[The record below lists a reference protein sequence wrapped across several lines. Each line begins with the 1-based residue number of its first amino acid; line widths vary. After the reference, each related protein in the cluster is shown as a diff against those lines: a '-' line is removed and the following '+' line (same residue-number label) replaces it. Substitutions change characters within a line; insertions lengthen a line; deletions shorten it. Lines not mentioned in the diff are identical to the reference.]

1 MNQYSEKMK
10 ISKTLILLS
19 GMIIIFSFARNSIA
33 QETEELSLDK
43 GTLNSQFEYVIKKS
57 SPYLEFR
64 VVEEVWLRKLNSHVS
79 DSLKKIKSEL
89 SQSNNMISSK
99 EEEIDSINSV
109 LQNTRTQLSKISKE
123 KNSLSFFGILMSKA
137 AYNSLMWLIIAGL
150 VAGLVFFIILFKRSH
165 IITAHTRKDLEDTQ
179 KEFEEHRIRARLREE
194 KIVREYHYELNKYKN
209 QS

>member
-1 MNQYSEKMK
+1 MK
-10 ISKTLILLS
+10 ISKTLIFLV
-19 GMIIIFSFARNSIA
+19 GIMIIFPLTRNSMA
-33 QETEELSLDK
+33 QEAEELSLDK

-64 VVEEVWLRKLNSHVS
+64 VVEETWLKKLNSHVS
-79 DSLKKIKSEL
+79 DSIKKIKLDL
-89 SQSNNMISSK
+89 SQSNKMISSK

-137 AYNSLMWLIIAGL
+137 AYNSLVWSIIAGL
-150 VAGLVFFIILFKRSH
+150 IAGLVFFIVLFKRSH
-165 IITAHTRKDLEDTQ
+165 IITTNTRKDLEATQ
-179 KEFEEHRIRARLREE
+179 KEFEEHRTRARLREE

-209 QS
+209 I

>member
-10 ISKTLILLS
+10 ISKTLMLLS
-19 GMIIIFSFARNSIA
+19 GMIIIFSFTRNSIA

-43 GTLNSQFEYVIKKS
+43 GTLNSQFEYIIKKS

-64 VVEEVWLRKLNSHVS
+64 VVEEAWLRKLNSHVA
-79 DSLKKIKSEL
+79 DSLKKIKLDL

-99 EEEIDSINSV
+99 DKEIDSINSV

-150 VAGLVFFIILFKRSH
+150 VTGLVFFIILFKRSH
-165 IITAHTRKDLEDTQ
+165 IITAHTKQDLEATR
-179 KEFEEHRIRARLREE
+179 KEFEEHRTSARLREE

-209 QS
+209 KS

>member
-1 MNQYSEKMK
+1 MK
-10 ISKTLILLS
+10 ILKTAILLL
-19 GMIIIFSFARNSIA
+19 GMIIISSFARNSTA

-43 GTLNSQFEYVIKKS
+43 GTLDSQFKYVMTKS

-64 VVEEVWLRKLNSHVS
+64 VVEEAWLRKLNSHVS
-79 DSLKKIKSEL
+79 DSLKKIKLDL
-89 SQSNNMISSK
+89 SKSNNMIFSK

-150 VAGLVFFIILFKRSH
+150 AAGLAFFIVLFKRSH
-165 IITAHTRKDLEDTQ
+165 IITAQTKHDLEATQ

-209 QS
+209 KS